1 MRWIILLAAAGLG
14 LACPALAEPP
24 HAAPPIALTTE
35 SYPPF
40 SYREPDGT
48 YRGVGIDQVGIIMRD
63 ADLPFTIEMMP
74 WARAIALAETQPR
87 HCVFAAARTP
97 DREPRFKWVVPLFL
111 DVNILVR
118 HAASAAN
125 PATMDEAKQ
134 FTIGTHREDY
144 TENVLKRLAFPK
156 IDLSADLD
164 ATLRKLLGQ
173 RIDMMPMSEGVYA
186 KLKTE
191 GMPIERVMAF
201 SQQQLGM
208 ACNKDIP
215 DSEISR
221 MQAGLDALIR
231 QGGQK
236 AILSR
241 YGINTPQ

>member
-1 MRWIILLAAAGLG
+1 MRWIALLTAAGLG
-14 LACPALAEPP
+14 LASPALAE
-24 HAAPPIALTTE
+24 PPIALTTE

-40 SYREPDGT
+40 SYRDTDGT
-48 YRGVGIDQVGIIMRD
+48 YRGVGIDQVAIIMRD
-63 ADLPFTIEMMP
+63 ANLPYTIEIMP
-74 WARAIALAETQPR
+74 WARAITLAETQPR

-97 DREPRFKWVVPLFL
+97 EREPRFKWVAPLFV

-118 HAASAAN
+118 HAASVATA
-125 PATMDEAKQ
+125 ATMDEAKQ

-144 TENVLKRLAFPK
+144 TEALLKNLGFPK

-186 KLKTE
+186 KLKAE

-201 SQQQLGM
+201 SQQQLGL
-208 ACNKDIP
+208 ACNKDVP
-215 DSEISR
+215 DSEIGR
-221 MQAGLDALIR
+221 MQASLDDLIR

-236 AILSR
+236 AILRR